1 MKIITEAGIEI
12 DESQIDVEYAKRIIR
27 SMVRIIS
34 IESDTPSDAI
44 KDFERVQQYIEQEK
58 EWQEC
63 QAAFEADG
71 YTGADVTAYLD
82 SRVKHD
88 PMDDDP
94 NRDRNSQ

>member
-12 DESQIDVEYAKRIIR
+12 DESQVEYAKRIIR

-34 IESDTPSDAI
+34 TESDTPSDAI

-82 SRVKHD
+82 SRAKHD